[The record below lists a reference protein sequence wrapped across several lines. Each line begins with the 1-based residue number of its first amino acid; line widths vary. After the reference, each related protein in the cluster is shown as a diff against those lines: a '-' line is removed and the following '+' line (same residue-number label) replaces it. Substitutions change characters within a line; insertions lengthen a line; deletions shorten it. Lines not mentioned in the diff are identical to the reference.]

1 MLHER
6 ILNGKHVLV
15 LHGPPEGSVL
25 PPVNV
30 DQEVLIRH
38 RSLGMDVAA
47 VEERDVTPLNTSDSD
62 SEESESL
69 VVRVRKATQPRGG
82 VEPPLGR
89 FHC

>member
-1 MLHER
+1 
-6 ILNGKHVLV
+6 
-15 LHGPPEGSVL
+15 
-25 PPVNV
+25 
-30 DQEVLIRH
+30 
-38 RSLGMDVAA
+38 MDVAA